1 MKSFKKNVMESFLT
15 KSNQYNYY
23 KNNAQKLE
31 KEKNKLVSEKNELIK
46 KNETLKRQNIEL
58 NEKISKFSKK
68 RILSKLRNNEYGELT
83 ISIKSPNPI
92 AQKNWGDYFF
102 ALSLKKY
109 FERKG
114 FNVLV
119 HERENW
125 YCDTENTDITIVLK
139 GYNIEYLPNKNH
151 LNVMW
156 NLYNPHI
163 IPNEEFEKYDY
174 IFVASYQSAETIK
187 NKVNKPV
194 EPLLQ
199 CTDHESFYPEPK
211 TECEEDILFIGN
223 TRGFFRQI
231 IKDTLDT
238 EFDVSIYGAEWDS
251 YIDSKYIKGEFIPNE
266 ELHKYY
272 SSCKILLNDHL
283 ESMKK
288 YDYLSNRLFD
298 ALACETLIISDKV
311 PSIDLFEGAVI
322 TYDDVDDLNEKI
334 KYYLNNEEERKLK
347 AKKGREIV
355 IENHTFQK
363 RVDYILN
370 CLKEMKI

>member
-199 CTDHESFYPEPK
+199 CTDHESFYPEPN

>member
-1 MKSFKKNVMESFLT
+1 MK
-15 KSNQYNYY
+15 
-23 KNNAQKLE
+23 
-31 KEKNKLVSEKNELIK
+31 
-46 KNETLKRQNIEL
+46 
-58 NEKISKFSKK
+58 KFPNSQK

-199 CTDHESFYPEPK
+199 CTDHESFYPEPN